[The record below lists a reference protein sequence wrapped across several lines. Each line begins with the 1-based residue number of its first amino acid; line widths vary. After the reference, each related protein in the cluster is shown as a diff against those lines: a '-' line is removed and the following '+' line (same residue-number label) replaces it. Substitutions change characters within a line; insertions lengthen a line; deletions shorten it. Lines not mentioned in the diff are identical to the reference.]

1 MNAASPGAALV
12 TGAARRIGRA
22 IAAGLG
28 HAGWAVAVHCHNSRA
43 DAQSLVDEIAA
54 KGGRAAVVAADL
66 ADAADTAG
74 LVARAAK
81 ALGPLSLLVN
91 NASIFERD
99 TAATM
104 TPESFDRH
112 MAVNARAPFLLAQA
126 FARQVPDGR
135 QANIVNLID
144 SRVWRP
150 KSDYTSYAVSKSALW
165 SLTQMLAI
173 EMAPGIRVNAIGPGP
188 VLPNARQSAAH
199 FARQWAATP
208 LGRGATP
215 EEIAEAVLYLV
226 RAPGMTGQML
236 ALDGGEHL
244 L

>member
-1 MNAASPGAALV
+1 MKGAALV

-22 IAAGLG
+22 IAADL
-28 HAGWAVAVHCHNSRA
+28 AATGWAVAVHCRASRD
-43 DAQSLVDEIAA
+43 DAQSLVAEIGGQ
-54 KGGRAAVVAADL
+54 GGRAAVVTCDL
-66 ADAADTAG
+66 ADAGDVQE

-112 MAVNARAPFLLAQA
+112 LAVNVRAPFLLAQA
-126 FARQVPDGR
+126 FARQVPAGR
-135 QANIVNLID
+135 PGNIVNLID
-144 SRVWRP
+144 SRVWRLQP
-150 KSDYTSYAVSKSALW
+150 EYTSYAVSKSALW
-165 SLTQMLAI
+165 ALTQMLAM
-173 EMAPGIRVNAIGPGP
+173 ELAPAIRVNAIGPGP

-215 EEIAEAVLYLV
+215 EEIASAVRYLV
-226 RAPGMTGQML
+226 DAPGVTGQMI

>member
-1 MNAASPGAALV
+1 MNATSPGTALV

-22 IAAGLG
+22 IAADL
-28 HAGWAVAVHCHNSRA
+28 AASGWAVAVHCHESR
-43 DAQSLVDEIAA
+43 DEAQSLVAEIGGL
-54 KGGRAAVVAADL
+54 GGRAAVVASDL
-66 ADAADTAG
+66 ADAGDAQD

-81 ALGPLSLLVN
+81 VIGPLSLLVN

-104 TPESFDRH
+104 TPQSFDRH
-112 MAVNARAPFLLAQA
+112 MAVNVRAPFLLAQA
-126 FARQVPDGR
+126 FARQVPAGR
-135 QANIVNLID
+135 QGNIVNLVD
-144 SRVWRP
+144 SRVWRLKP
-150 KSDYTSYAVSKSALW
+150 EYTSYAVSKSALW
-165 SLTQMLAI
+165 ALTQMLAM
-173 EMAPGIRVNAIGPGP
+173 ELAPGIRVNAIGPGP

-199 FARQWAATP
+199 FARQCAATP

-215 EEIAEAVLYLV
+215 EEIASAVRYLV
-226 RAPGMTGQML
+226 DAPGVTGQMI

>member
-1 MNAASPGAALV
+1 LGA
-12 TGAARRIGRA
+12 
-22 IAAGLG
+22 
-28 HAGWAVAVHCHNSRA
+28 AGWAVAVHCHNSRD
-43 DAQSLVDEIAA
+43 DALSLVAEIARN
-54 KGGRAAVVAADL
+54 GGRAAVVTADL
-66 ADAADTAG
+66 ADTADAQE
-74 LVARAAK
+74 LVVRAAK

-112 MAVNARAPFLLAQA
+112 MAVNVRAPFLLSQA

-135 QANIVNLID
+135 QGNIVNLID
-144 SRVWRP
+144 SRVWRLKP
-150 KSDYTSYAVSKSALW
+150 EYTSYAVSKSALW
-165 SLTQMLAI
+165 ALTQMLAM
-173 EMAPGIRVNAIGPGP
+173 EMAPGVRVNAIGPGP

-215 EEIAEAVLYLV
+215 EEIAKAVLYLV
-226 RAPGMTGQML
+226 DAPGVTGQMI

>member
-1 MNAASPGAALV
+1 MNGPAPGVALV

-22 IAAGLG
+22 IASGLAE
-28 HAGWAVAVHCHNSRA
+28 AGWAVAVHCHASRGE
-43 DAQSLVDEIAA
+43 AQSLVDAIAA
-54 KGGRAAVVAADL
+54 GGGRAALVTCDL
-66 ADAADTAG
+66 ADAAETQR
-74 LVARAAK
+74 LVACAAD

-104 TPESFDRH
+104 TPQSFDRH

-135 QANIVNLID
+135 QGNVVNIID
-144 SRVWRP
+144 SRVWRVRP
-150 KSDYTSYAVSKSALW
+150 EYTSYAASKSALW
-165 SLTQMLAI
+165 ALTRMLAI
-173 EMAPGIRVNAIGPGP
+173 EMAPGVRVNAIGPGP
-188 VLPNARQSAAH
+188 VLPNVRQSPAH

-208 LGRGATP
+208 LGRGANP
-215 EEIAEAVLYLV
+215 EEIASAVLYLAN
-226 RAPGMTGQML
+226 APGITGQMI